1 MGVGYL
7 WRTYVCYIGAYVGE
21 IQACF
26 VWGIRVVYFGEY
38 TWGLY
43 LWVYVGV
50 FTWGT
55 YVGDAVYG
63 YGVGD
68 VGNRM
73 VTGFVRCWRYG
84 ELL

>member
-26 VWGIRVVYFGEY
+26 VWSIRVVYFGEY

-43 LWVYVGV
+43 LWAHMWGVYVGYA
-50 FTWGT
+50 FG
-55 YVGDAVYG
+55 
-63 YGVGD
+63 
-68 VGNRM
+68 
-73 VTGFVRCWRYG
+73 
-84 ELL
+84 

>member
-1 MGVGYL
+1 MG
-7 WRTYVCYIGAYVGE
+7 
-21 IQACF
+21 
-26 VWGIRVVYFGEY
+26 
-38 TWGLY
+38 
-43 LWVYVGV
+43 VYVGCLY
-50 FTWGT
+50 GGK

-73 VTGFVRCWRYG
+73 VTGFVTCWGYG

>member
-1 MGVGYL
+1 MGFIFVG
-7 WRTYVCYIGAYVGE
+7 I
-21 IQACF
+21 
-26 VWGIRVVYFGEY
+26 
-38 TWGLY
+38 
-43 LWVYVGV
+43 YVGV
-50 FTWGT
+50 SMWGT

-73 VTGFVRCWRYG
+73 ITGFVTCWGYG

>member
-1 MGVGYL
+1 MGSIFVG
-7 WRTYVCYIGAYVGE
+7 
-21 IQACF
+21 
-26 VWGIRVVYFGEY
+26 
-38 TWGLY
+38 
-43 LWVYVGV
+43 VYVGV

-73 VTGFVRCWRYG
+73 VTGFVTC
-84 ELL
+84 